1 MINTILGVFDD
12 AAAARRAMDE
22 LRASSLEFRD
32 FSVIAR
38 SGEGAA
44 DHDHLSAGEGA
55 AVGAVWGG
63 LVGLAALLIPGV
75 GPFVAGGALFAALTG
90 AATGAVV
97 GGVAGALIDNAGL
110 SEEEARGYEA
120 LVHGGKTLVAVK
132 ADDANQ
138 EEVRRILAGAGAVS
152 LRDNQT
158 DIAGTN
164 APVHIAAEGAA
175 AREIEAGLTG
185 SATVVGTPPT
195 VSPPVPNST
204 MAGPA
209 GLYEAPATRV
219 GRGARGIYDM
229 PTLTEDTD
237 TTAAAR
243 SEAKNM
249 AAGSE
254 DLPEPDQ
261 DSPGEAGRAV
271 VTEGWKRVGYAGD
284 RQGEQRTAETDEA
297 NAEYAVRRSKE
308 AHPADK

>member
-1 MINTILGVFDD
+1 MTNTILGVFDD
-12 AAAARRAMDE
+12 PAAARRAMDQ
-22 LRASSLEFRD
+22 LRASSLEIRD
-32 FSVIAR
+32 ISVISPSSESSA
-38 SGEGAA
+38 SA
-44 DHDHLSAGEGA
+44 DHLSAGEGA

-97 GGVAGALIDNAGL
+97 GGIAGALMDSAGL
-110 SEEEARGYEA
+110 SEEHAREYEA

-132 ADDANQ
+132 ADDADQ
-138 EEVRRILAGAGAVS
+138 EQVRRILASAGAVS

-158 DIAGTN
+158 DITGTD
-164 APVHIAAEGAA
+164 APVQIAAEGAA

-185 SATVVGTPPT
+185 SATAVGTPPT
-195 VSPPVPNST
+195 ISPPVPSST
-204 MAGPA
+204 MAGLS

-229 PTLTEDTD
+229 PALTEDAD

-243 SEAKNM
+243 RETTNM

-254 DLPEPDQ
+254 DLPEPDRA
-261 DSPGEAGRAV
+261 SPDAEGRAI
-271 VTEGWKRVGYAGD
+271 VTQGWERVGYAGD
-284 RQGEQRTAETDEA
+284 RQGERRAPEADEG
-297 NAEYAVRRSKE
+297 EEQESERRDRSVGI
-308 AHPADK
+308 